1 MKNLLK
7 HKNILIIFIIFI
19 LTISIL
25 VTIIINNSKDY
36 NETNELWS
44 LYDFNI
50 NEINNNLQEITEKPS
65 NDVLCGN
72 LKDLSLDNN
81 YNLALNSLACYINM
95 YYYDLI
101 EYNEN
106 YHNYLKEYRNKT
118 KIKKKD
124 IINLQSKLKNNDYF
138 YNNLEALLT
147 ILDPNDN
154 KASKFIDKINNF
166 TEMFDSKFYSQDKLT
181 YNKLFVHKMSEIT
194 YVTYLSSWLKTEY
207 YKQIN

>member
-1 MKNLLK
+1 MKNLSK
-7 HKNILIIFIIFI
+7 HKNILIIFITFI

-44 LYDFNI
+44 LYDFNT
-50 NEINNNLQEITEKPS
+50 NEINNNLQEIIEKPS
-65 NDVLCGN
+65 NDILCGN
-72 LKDLSLDNN
+72 LKNLSLDNN
-81 YNLALNSLACYINM
+81 YNLALNSLSCYINM